1 MIFNVLST
9 PSVAD
14 ARNRHFLV
22 TLITRL
28 NDRLMAKR
36 NDETE
41 SPRRSFAGNLIRI
54 GAGFVLLA
62 LLYYWRVIDL
72 GALNVLVA
80 RPDVLTLALAA
91 SLANIPLEAL
101 RWNILLRAQGI
112 DLRLWRTTRVL
123 ATSVFFANFLPGA
136 AGGDL
141 VRGVYVYKAAPG
153 RRAAAMLSILI
164 DRLIGLIAFVLL
176 GLTAMLTRPVG
187 TSPLELSVLA
197 LSALFIALLVLLFF
211 YGHVIAQ
218 ALHRLLRG
226 RSARLAQIIEDT
238 GAALRQYARDWRST
252 GLAMLLSVVIVGCA
266 VGPIVLIAEAMP
278 VGGPDFVSPG
288 AVDYGIAALYAL
300 IANSLPVTPGGLGIG
315 EGAFASAI
323 VMLAPHAARA
333 AYGTIFLAFRCV
345 FILSTLPGL
354 AAYLTEL

>member
-14 ARNRHFLV
+14 ARNHHILV

-36 NDETE
+36 HDESE
-41 SPRRSFAGNLIRI
+41 SPRRAVAGILIRI
-54 GAGFVLLA
+54 GAGFMLLA

-72 GALNVLVA
+72 GALNILVA
-80 RPDVLTLALAA
+80 RPDVLALALAA

-101 RWNILLRAQGI
+101 RWNVLLRAQGV

-141 VRGVYVYKAAPG
+141 VRGIYVYNAAPG
-153 RRAAAMLSILI
+153 KRAAAMLSILI
-164 DRLIGLIAFVLL
+164 DRLIGLVAFVLL
-176 GLTAMLTRPVG
+176 GLAATLTRPIDKG
-187 TSPLELSVLA
+187 PLEFSVLA

-218 ALHRLLRG
+218 GLQRLLHG
-226 RSARLAQIIEDT
+226 RSARLAQIVDDT
-238 GAALRQYARDWRST
+238 GAALRQYARDWRSI
-252 GLAMLLSVVIVGCA
+252 GLALLISVVIVGCA
-266 VGPIVLIAEAMP
+266 VGPIVLIAEAMSFA
-278 VGGPDFVSPG
+278 GPNFASPT
-288 AVDYGIAALYAL
+288 AVDYSIAGLYAL

-315 EGAFASAI
+315 EGAFASA
-323 VMLAPHAARA
+323 VLMLAPQAARA
-333 AYGTIFLAFRCV
+333 AYGSVFLAFRCV

>member
-14 ARNRHFLV
+14 ARNHHFLV

-36 NDETE
+36 DSE
-41 SPRRSFAGNLIRI
+41 SDSARRSLAGNLIRI

-72 GALNVLVA
+72 GALNILIA
-80 RPDVLTLALAA
+80 RPDILALALAA
-91 SLANIPLEAL
+91 SFANIPLEAL
-101 RWNILLRAQGI
+101 RWHILLRTQGI

-164 DRLIGLIAFVLL
+164 DRLIGLVAFVLL
-176 GLTAMLTRPVG
+176 GLAAMLTRPMG
-187 TSPLELSVLA
+187 GGPLELSVLA

-218 ALHRLLRG
+218 MLQRLLHG
-226 RSARLAQIIEDT
+226 RSARLAQIVDDT
-238 GAALRQYARDWRST
+238 GAALRQYTRDWRST
-252 GLAMLLSVVIVGCA
+252 GLAMLLSMMIVGCA
-266 VGPIVLIAEAMP
+266 VGPSVLIAQVMP
-278 VGGPDFVSPG
+278 FTGPS
-288 AVDYGIAALYAL
+288 AVEYGIAGLYAL

-323 VMLAPHAARA
+323 VMLAPQAARA